1 MRLLNTST
9 RRIKEFWSDGIPPY
23 AILSHTWGSE
33 DVSFQEMMGPSSG
46 HLSNTGFDKIAKTC
60 EVDVGEKYE
69 WVWIDTCCIDKPSSP
84 ELTEAI
90 NSMYNWYARAQVCH
104 VYLEDFGADS
114 PLDKLSGCR
123 WFTRGWTLQELI
135 APKQMIFFDKEW
147 NTGARRQASWGE
159 SRT

>member
-1 MRLLNTST
+1 
-9 RRIKEFWSDGIPPY
+9 
-23 AILSHTWGSE
+23 
-33 DVSFQEMMGPSSG
+33 
-46 HLSNTGFDKIAKTC
+46 
-60 EVDVGEKYE
+60 
-69 WVWIDTCCIDKPSSP
+69 
-84 ELTEAI
+84 
-90 NSMYNWYARAQVCH
+90 MYNWYARAQVCH

-147 NTGARRQASWGE
+147 NTGARRQASRGE